1 MDFSA
6 ITLRRILSL
15 EIFVVLFLKPLQ
27 VMNTDKFFCYSASK
41 TLAWNL
47 YSEQLVELHI
57 FLYIPNIFFI
67 TRSTKLSINLIKT
80 QLRAYPRV
88 FLINLIKTQLRAFP
102 RVSQP
107 HSLNRHLESHLSK
120 IALYIFPPSN
130 SFSTS
135 CPHFGEPVLLS
146 IFDSREIKN
155 K

>member
-1 MDFSA
+1 MSIKITNSTKFYMDFSA

-80 QLRAYPRV
+80 QLRA
-88 FLINLIKTQLRAFP
+88 FP

-130 SFSTS
+130 NFSIS
-135 CPHFGEPVLLS
+135 YAHFGERVLLS